1 MRHDSQYPLRQAHYV
16 SHSTDFANRAK
27 AMTKKSVNEGS
38 AGFSRRQ
45 FLEAIGAA
53 GALGMLGT
61 GTSLLSFG
69 AAAAEAKSGEVL
81 TGSHWGAFRAKVQGG
96 RVVGYTPWEKDLFPT
111 AQ

>member
-1 MRHDSQYPLRQAHYV
+1 
-16 SHSTDFANRAK
+16 
-27 AMTKKSVNEGS
+27 MTKKSVNEGS

-69 AAAAEAKSGEVL
+69 AAAAEAKSGDVL

-96 RVVGYTPWEKDLFPT
+96 RVVSRDGSFSTSARRMRTSSLRASALARPMWPWAT
-111 AQ
+111 RAA